1 MEAVS
6 YSVFRSDLRRYLDKV
21 RDDAEPIIV
30 TSKDPSTNVVVLN
43 VADYENLLENDYIR
57 SNDYLMAKI
66 ARGREQLA
74 AGAGAVREL
83 IEPADE

>member
-30 TSKDPSTNVVVLN
+30 TSKDPSANVVVLN

-66 ARGREQLA
+66 ARGREQFA